1 MIPAPFHRRTS
12 FASRF
17 PRRALF
23 STSLSSLG
31 VLSVLPLG
39 TLAAHADAPSA
50 QSDGKARVFLAQ
62 LKQEDHNAPAA
73 TPEERP
79 RGLQL
84 PTGPTIGPP
93 SGVPNT
99 QGTDNSSTL
108 SPQTTVPTTGDNS
121 QSIIGPVDASEGR
134 EIGEVRVV
142 GNRIVTNEAIL
153 SQVRT
158 QRGAAFSSRQVNLDR
173 SRIDALGFFAQVQ
186 AQVTPNVNDPQ
197 KVDVIYI
204 VSENRVVTGFAFA
217 GNTVVKSDELQK
229 ALTSKVGVVLN
240 RTTVAA
246 DVKAIQDLY
255 TGKGFAVL
263 VQSATQLENGRIS
276 FTLMEARLSQI
287 KLSGLT
293 KTKPSLIRRLIRT
306 PLGLPFDAS
315 KLRRDLSRI
324 YDTGFFE
331 DATFRIDD
339 DPNTPGSVIAT
350 YLFKEKRSG
359 NFNVGLSF
367 DSRSKIGGFVAI
379 GENNLGGTGK
389 RASASVEAG
398 STRNF
403 ELDYGN
409 PFVGKNLA
417 SYDISIYTRTIFR
430 EPRIFQNLTGFNSST
445 TFAEE
450 RTGGRIDYS
459 IPLDQE
465 RNNTLTFGFRNERA
479 RLRQTDALGNPVTTI
494 QGFTNS
500 GTVSA
505 PSIGILRD
513 LRDSR
518 LEPSRGER
526 EAITLEQGTKLLGGS
541 TDFTK
546 LDVDLRRYVALSKP
560 DRATRLPKIVI
571 AGRVVLGRSLN
582 QLPAFEQY
590 FIGGTD
596 TVRGYDTDIQFG
608 DNQAYGNLELRYRLN
623 RQIQAV
629 AFTDA
634 GTAFGGQ
641 FTSNKSANL
650 LTSFGF
656 GVRLN
661 TPIGPVRLD
670 YGIGR
675 TGGRTLFGIGPTF

>member
-1 MIPAPFHRRTS
+1 MFPAPLHRRIS
-12 FASRF
+12 SLPRS
-17 PRRALF
+17 PRRALC
-23 STSLSSLG
+23 SISLSSLAI
-31 VLSVLPLG
+31 LSVLPI
-39 TLAAHADAPSA
+39 AALPVRADSPSA
-50 QSDGKARVFLAQ
+50 GGDGKAHIVLAQ
-62 LKQEDHNAPAA
+62 LKQEDHNKPAA
-73 TPEERP
+73 APQDRP
-79 RGLQL
+79 RALQL

-93 SGVPNT
+93 PGGTNT
-99 QGTDNSSTL
+99 PGTDNSSTL
-108 SPQTTVPTTGDNS
+108 APQTTLPATGDTT
-121 QSIIGPVDASEGR
+121 QSIIGPVDESEGR

-186 AQVTPNVNDPQ
+186 AQVAPNVADPQ
-197 KVDVIYI
+197 KVDVTYI
-204 VSENRVVTGFAFA
+204 VTENRVVAGFAFS
-217 GNTVVKSDELQK
+217 GNTVVKSDDLQK
-229 ALTSKVGVVLN
+229 ALTSKSGVVLN
-240 RTTVAA
+240 RATVAT

-263 VQSATQLENGRIS
+263 VQSATQLENGRIL
-276 FTLMEARLSQI
+276 FTLLEARLSQI

-293 KTKPSLIRRLIRT
+293 KTKPTLIRRLIRT
-306 PLGLPFDAS
+306 PTGVPFDAA

-339 DPNTPGSVIAT
+339 DPNTPGAVIAT

-359 NFNVGLSF
+359 SFNVGLSF
-367 DSRSKIGGFVAI
+367 DSRSKIGGFVAV

-389 RASASVEAG
+389 RASVSVEAG
-398 STRNF
+398 STRNY

-409 PFVGKNLA
+409 PFVGKNLS

-430 EPRIFQNLTGFNSST
+430 EPRIFQNLTGFNSAT
-445 TFAEE
+445 TFAER
-450 RTGGRIDYS
+450 RTGGRINYA

-479 RLRQTDALGNPVTTI
+479 RLSQTDAVGNPITTVT
-494 QGFTNS
+494 GFQNS

-526 EAITLEQGTKLLGGS
+526 EAITVEQGTKFLGGS
-541 TDFTK
+541 SNFTK
-546 LDVDLRRYVALSKP
+546 LDIDLRRYLSLSKP
-560 DRATRLPKIVI
+560 DKVLRTSKIVV

-590 FIGGTD
+590 FIGGPD
-596 TVRGYDTDIQFG
+596 TVRGYNTDFQFG

-623 RQIQAV
+623 RQIQGV
-629 AFTDA
+629 LFTDA

-641 FTSNKSANL
+641 FTSNRNANL

-675 TGGRTLFGIGPTF
+675 NGGQTHFAIGPTF

>member
-1 MIPAPFHRRTS
+1 MISAPIHRRTS
-12 FASRF
+12 SSFRPS
-17 PRRALF
+17 RRARV
-23 STSLSSLG
+23 STSLSSLAI
-31 VLSVLPLG
+31 LSVLPIG
-39 TLAAHADAPSA
+39 TLAAHADAPP
-50 QSDGKARVFLAQ
+50 ARGARRAHVFLAQ

-73 TPEERP
+73 TPEDRP

-84 PTGPTIGPP
+84 PSGPTIGPP
-93 SGVPNT
+93 SGLPNT
-99 QGTDNSSTL
+99 PGTDNSSTL
-108 SPQTTVPTTGDNS
+108 SPQTTAPIVGEGASP
-121 QSIIGPVDASEGR
+121 IIGPVEESEGR

-142 GNRIVTNEAIL
+142 GNRIVTGEAIL

-158 QRGAAFSSRQVNLDR
+158 QRGAAFASRQVSLDR
-173 SRIDALGFFAQVQ
+173 SRIDALGFFASVQ
-186 AQVTPNVNDPQ
+186 AQVAPNVNDPQ
-197 KVDVIYI
+197 KVDVTYI
-204 VSENRVVTGFAFA
+204 VTENRVVTGFAFG

-240 RTTVAA
+240 RTTVAT
-246 DVKAIQDLY
+246 DVKAIQDIY

-287 KLSGLT
+287 KLSGLS
-293 KTKPSLIRRLIRT
+293 KTKPTLVRRLIRS

-339 DPNTPGSVIAT
+339 DPNTTGAVIAT

-359 NFNVGLSF
+359 SFNVGLSF
-367 DSRSKIGGFVAI
+367 DSRSKIGGFVAV
-379 GENNLGGTGK
+379 GDNNLNGTGN

-403 ELDYGN
+403 ELSYGN
-409 PFVGKNLA
+409 NFVGRNLS
-417 SYDISIYTRTIFR
+417 SYNVSIFTRTIFR
-430 EPRIFQNLTGFNSST
+430 EPSIFQNLRGFNSST
-445 TFAEE
+445 TFAEQ
-450 RTGGRIDYS
+450 RTGVRIDYAL
-459 IPLDQE
+459 PLDQE
-465 RNNTLTFGFRNERA
+465 RNNTLTFGFRDERA
-479 RLRQTDALGNPVTTI
+479 RLKQTDALGNPTTTVA
-494 QGFTNS
+494 GFTNS
-500 GTVSA
+500 GTVAA

-526 EAITLEQGTKLLGGS
+526 EAITIEQGTKLLGGS
-541 TDFTK
+541 SNFTK
-546 LDVDLRRYVALSKP
+546 LDVDLRRYLALSKP
-560 DRATRLPKIVI
+560 DRATRLPKIVV

-590 FIGGTD
+590 FIGGPD
-596 TVRGYDTDIQFG
+596 TVRGYNTDFQFG

-623 RQIQAV
+623 RQIQGV
-629 AFTDA
+629 LFGDA

-641 FTSNKSANL
+641 FTSNRTANV

-675 TGGRTLFGIGPTF
+675 NGGRTHFAIGPTF

>member
-1 MIPAPFHRRTS
+1 MIPAPIHRRTFS
-12 FASRF
+12 LLAPS
-17 PRRALF
+17 RRARV
-23 STSLSSLG
+23 SISLSSLG

-39 TLAAHADAPSA
+39 TLAAHADTPSGQRA
-50 QSDGKARVFLAQ
+50 GQARVFLAQ
-62 LKQEDHNAPAA
+62 LKQEDHNTPAA
-73 TPEERP
+73 TPPDQP

-93 SGVPNT
+93 SGLPNT
-99 QGTDNSSTL
+99 PGTDNSSTL
-108 SPQTTVPTTGDNS
+108 SPQTTAPIVGDNS
-121 QSIIGPVDASEGR
+121 QPIIGPVDESEGR

-158 QRGAAFSSRQVNLDR
+158 QRGAAFASRQVNLDR
-173 SRIDALGFFAQVQ
+173 SRIDALGFFASVQ
-186 AQVTPNVNDPQ
+186 AQVASNVADPQ
-197 KVDVIYI
+197 KVDVTYI
-204 VSENRVVTGFAFA
+204 VTENRVVTGFTFA
-217 GNTVVKSDELQK
+217 GNTVVKSDDLQK
-229 ALTSKVGVVLN
+229 ALTSKAGVVLN
-240 RTTVAA
+240 RATVAT
-246 DVKAIQDLY
+246 DVKAIQELY

-276 FTLMEARLSQI
+276 FVLLEARLSQI

-293 KTKPSLIRRLIRT
+293 KTKPSLVRRLIRT
-306 PLGLPFDAS
+306 PIGLPFDAA

-339 DPNTPGSVIAT
+339 DPNTPGAVIAT

-379 GENNLGGTGK
+379 GENNLGGTGQ

-398 STRNF
+398 STRNY

-409 PFVGKNLA
+409 PFVGKNLS
-417 SYDISIYTRTIFR
+417 SYDISVYTRTIFR
-430 EPRIFQNLTGFNSST
+430 EPRIFQNLKGFDAST

-450 RTGGRIDYS
+450 RTGGRFDYA

-465 RNNTLTFGFRNERA
+465 RNNTLTFGYRNERA
-479 RLRQTDALGNPVTTI
+479 RLKQTDALGNPTTTI
-494 QGFTNS
+494 AGFTNS

-526 EAITLEQGTKLLGGS
+526 EAITIEQGTKLLGGS
-541 TDFTK
+541 SNFTK
-546 LDVDLRRYVALSKP
+546 LDVDLRRYLALSKP
-560 DRATRLPKIVI
+560 DRATRLPKIVL

-590 FIGGTD
+590 FIGGPD
-596 TVRGYDTDIQFG
+596 TVRGYNTDFQFG
-608 DNQAYGNLELRYRLN
+608 DNQAYANAELRYRFN
-623 RQIQAV
+623 RQIQGV
-629 AFTDA
+629 LFTDA

-641 FTSNKSANL
+641 FTSNRNSDV

-656 GVRLN
+656 GLRLN

-675 TGGRTLFGIGPTF
+675 NGGQTHFAIGPTF

>member
-1 MIPAPFHRRTS
+1 MISAPIHRRTS
-12 FASRF
+12 FLPRF
-17 PRRALF
+17 PRRARV

-31 VLSVLPLG
+31 VLSVLPIG
-39 TLAAHADAPSA
+39 TLPAHADAPSA
-50 QSDGKARVFLAQ
+50 PSDGQARVFLAQ
-62 LKQEDHNAPAA
+62 LKQEDHNTPAA
-73 TPEERP
+73 SPQDRP

-84 PTGPTIGPP
+84 PSGPTIGPP
-93 SGVPNT
+93 SGLPNT
-99 QGTDNSSTL
+99 PGTDNSSTL
-108 SPQTTVPTTGDNS
+108 SPQAPLATTGDNS
-121 QSIIGPVDASEGR
+121 QAIIGPVDESEGR

-142 GNRIVTNEAIL
+142 GNRIVTTEAIL

-158 QRGAAFSSRQVNLDR
+158 QRGAAFASRQVNLDR
-173 SRIDALGFFAQVQ
+173 ARIDALGFFASVQ
-186 AQVTPNVNDPQ
+186 AQVAPSVNDPQ
-197 KVDVIYI
+197 KVDVTYI
-204 VSENRVVTGFAFA
+204 VTENRVVTGFTFA

-276 FTLMEARLSQI
+276 FTLLEARLSQI
-287 KLSGLT
+287 KLSGLS

-306 PLGLPFDAS
+306 QVGLPFDIS
-315 KLRRDLSRI
+315 KIRRDLSRI

-331 DATFRIDD
+331 DAQPRIDD
-339 DPNTPGSVIAT
+339 DPNTPGAVIAT

-379 GENNLGGTGK
+379 GDSNLAGTGK
-389 RASASVEAG
+389 RVSASVEAG
-398 STRNF
+398 ATRNF

-409 PFVGKNLA
+409 PFVGKNLS
-417 SYDISIYTRTIFR
+417 SYDISIYTRTIYR
-430 EPRIFQNLTGFNSST
+430 EPSIFQNLTGFNTST

-450 RTGGRIDYS
+450 RTGGRVDYA

-465 RNNTLTFGFRNERA
+465 RNNTLTFGYRNERA
-479 RLRQTDALGNPVTTI
+479 RLRQTDALGNPTTTI
-494 QGFTNS
+494 QGFTTP

-526 EAITLEQGTKLLGGS
+526 EAITIEQGTKLLGGS
-541 TDFTK
+541 TNFTK
-546 LDVDLRRYVALSKP
+546 LDVDLRRYLALSKP

-590 FIGGTD
+590 FIGGPD
-596 TVRGYDTDIQFG
+596 TVRGYNTDFQFG

-623 RQIQAV
+623 RQIQGV
-629 AFTDA
+629 LFSDA

-641 FTSNKSANL
+641 FTSNRNANL

-675 TGGRTLFGIGPTF
+675 NGGRTHFAIGPTF